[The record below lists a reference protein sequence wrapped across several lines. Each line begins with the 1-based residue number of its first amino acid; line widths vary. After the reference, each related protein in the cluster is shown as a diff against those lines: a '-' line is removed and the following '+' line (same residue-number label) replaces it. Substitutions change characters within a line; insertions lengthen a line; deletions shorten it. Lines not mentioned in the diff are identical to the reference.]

1 MKLFWFSPESFLAT
15 NHRTVRTTV
24 LRCRIKSVLLIV
36 AFAFLLWVAGG
47 RAEEHVDA
55 IRLDWAYYNPLSLI
69 LKEKGLLEEEFRKDS
84 IKIEWTQSLG
94 SNKAL
99 ELLRSRSVDFG
110 STAGAA
116 ALLGRANGNPIKA
129 IYVYSNPE
137 WTALVTRPNSGI
149 QHLQDL
155 KGKRLAV
162 TRGTDPHI
170 FLLRALRSIGLTE
183 KDIELVPLQHPDG
196 KTALEKGNVDAWAGL
211 DPYMAQL
218 EVEKGY
224 LLFFR
229 NKQWNSYG
237 ILNVRESFAKDHPE
251 LVKRVLAVY
260 EQARLW
266 TLDHR
271 SEARQILAA
280 EAKLTDA
287 VVAKVWER
295 TDFTSSAI
303 GPIQREAIRASGDIL
318 KQSQVIDPGTD
329 IDRVVADLI
338 DPGFFPSK
346 VVDK

>member
-1 MKLFWFSPESFLAT
+1 MKT
-15 NHRTVRTTV
+15 MVHRNQN
-24 LRCRIKSVLLIV
+24 KP
-36 AFAFLLWVAGG
+36 AFLVLVFALFLWVVQG
-47 RAEEHVDA
+47 RAEDRVDT
-55 IRLDWAYYNPLSLI
+55 IKLDWAYYNPLSLV
-69 LKEKGLLEEEFRKDS
+69 LKEKGLLEEELKKDG

-99 ELLRSRSVDFG
+99 ELLRSKSIDFG

-149 QHLQDL
+149 QRIEDL
-155 KGKRLAV
+155 KGKRVAV

-170 FLLRALRSIGLTE
+170 FLLRALNSVGLTE

-196 KTALEKGNVDAWAGL
+196 KTALEKGSVDAWAGL

-218 EVEKGY
+218 QVEKNY
-224 LLFFR
+224 ILFFR
-229 NKQWNSYG
+229 NKEWNSYG

-266 TLDHR
+266 TLGHQ
-271 SEARQILAA
+271 SEARQILAG

-287 VVAKVWER
+287 VAIQVWER
-295 TDFTSSAI
+295 TDFTNSAI
-303 GPIQREAIRASGDIL
+303 GPIQRETIRASGDIL

-329 IDRVVADLI
+329 IDRVVADLV
-338 DPGFFPSK
+338 DPEYFPSE
-346 VVDK
+346 VVNK

>member
-1 MKLFWFSPESFLAT
+1 MKTMAHRNQNKRAFL
-15 NHRTVRTTV
+15 V
-24 LRCRIKSVLLIV
+24 L
-36 AFAFLLWVAGG
+36 AFALVLWVAKG
-47 RAEEHVDA
+47 RAEDRVDT
-55 IRLDWAYYNPLSLI
+55 IKLDWAYYNPLSLV
-69 LKEKGLLEEEFRKDS
+69 LKEKGWPEEEFKKDG

-99 ELLRSRSVDFG
+99 ELLRSKSVDFG

-149 QHLQDL
+149 QRIQDL
-155 KGKRLAV
+155 KGKRVAV

-170 FLLRALRSIGLTE
+170 FLLRALNSVGLTE

-196 KTALEKGNVDAWAGL
+196 KTALEKGSVDAWAGL
-211 DPYMAQL
+211 DPYTAQL
-218 EVEKGY
+218 QVEKNCV
-224 LLFFR
+224 LFFR
-229 NKQWNSYG
+229 NKEWNSYG
-237 ILNVRESFAKDHPE
+237 ILNVRESFARDHPE

-266 TLDHR
+266 TLEHQ
-271 SEARQILAA
+271 SEARQILAL

-287 VVAKVWER
+287 VATKVWER
-295 TDFTSSAI
+295 TDFTNSAI
-303 GPIQREAIRASGDIL
+303 GPIQRETIRASGDIL

-329 IDRVVADLI
+329 IDRVVADLV
-338 DPGFFPSK
+338 DPQYFPSQ
-346 VVDK
+346 VVNK

>member
-1 MKLFWFSPESFLAT
+1 MRIPTCRRSDVPVFLALCLFSSA
-15 NHRTVRTTV
+15 VV
-24 LRCRIKSVLLIV
+24 LKASEDRVDTIK
-36 AFAFLLWVAGG
+36 
-47 RAEEHVDA
+47 
-55 IRLDWAYYNPLSLI
+55 LDWAYYNPVSLV
-69 LKEKGLLEEEFRKDS
+69 LKEKGLLEEEFKKDG
-84 IKIEWTQSLG
+84 IKIEWAQSLG

-99 ELLRSRSVDFG
+99 ELLRSKSVDFG

-137 WTALVTRPNSGI
+137 WAALVTKPNSGI
-149 QHLQDL
+149 QRIQDL
-155 KGKRLAV
+155 KGKRVAV

-170 FLLRALRSIGLTE
+170 FLLRALQSVGLTE

-196 KTALEKGNVDAWAGL
+196 KTALEKGSVDAWAGL
-211 DPYMAQL
+211 DPYTAQL

-224 LLFFR
+224 ILFFR
-229 NKQWNSYG
+229 NKEWNSYG

-266 TLDHR
+266 TLDHQ
-271 SEARQILAA
+271 SEARQILAG

-287 VVAKVWER
+287 VAAKVWER
-295 TDFTSSAI
+295 TDFTNSAI
-303 GPIQREAIRASGDIL
+303 GPIQRETIRASGDIL

-329 IDRVVADLI
+329 IDRVVANLV
-338 DPGFFPSK
+338 DPEYFPSQ
-346 VVDK
+346 VVNK

>member
-1 MKLFWFSPESFLAT
+1 MRTICAGSLDKRIPVLVLFALFL
-15 NHRTVRTTV
+15 
-24 LRCRIKSVLLIV
+24 
-36 AFAFLLWVAGG
+36 WAGG
-47 RAEEHVDA
+47 GIAEDHIDT
-55 IRLDWAYYNPLSLI
+55 IKLDWAYYNPLSLVI
-69 LKEKGLLEEEFRKDS
+69 KDKGLLDKELREDGV
-84 IKIEWTQSLG
+84 KIEWAQSLG

-99 ELLRSRSVDFG
+99 ELLRSKSVDFG

-137 WTALVTRPNSGI
+137 WTALVTKPDSGI
-149 QHLQDL
+149 SRIQDL
-155 KGKRLAV
+155 KGKRVAV

-170 FLLRALRSIGLTE
+170 FLLRALSSVGLTE

-196 KTALEKGNVDAWAGL
+196 KTALEKGSVDAWAGL
-211 DPYMAQL
+211 DPYTAQL

-224 LLFFR
+224 ILFFR

-251 LVKRVLAVY
+251 LVRRVLAVY

-266 TLDHR
+266 TLDHQ
-271 SEARQILAA
+271 SEARQILAGD
-280 EAKLTDA
+280 AKLTDA
-287 VVAKVWER
+287 VAAKVWER
-295 TDFTSSAI
+295 TDFTNSAI
-303 GPIQREAIRASGDIL
+303 GPIQRETIRASGDIL

-329 IDRVVADLI
+329 VDRVVADLI
-338 DPGFFPSK
+338 DPEFFPSR

>member
-1 MKLFWFSPESFLAT
+1 M
-15 NHRTVRTTV
+15 RTMT
-24 LRCRIKSVLLIV
+24 LRRGKKSALLV
-36 AFAFLLWVAGG
+36 VVFALILWVGSG
-47 RAEEHVDA
+47 RAEDRVDTVK
-55 IRLDWAYYNPLSLI
+55 LDWAYYNPVSLV
-69 LKEKGLLEEEFRKDS
+69 LKEKGFLEEEFKKDG
-84 IKIEWTQSLG
+84 IKIEWAQSLG

-99 ELLRSRSVDFG
+99 ELLRSKSVDFG

-149 QHLQDL
+149 QRLQDL
-155 KGKRLAV
+155 KGKRVAV

-170 FLLRALRSIGLTE
+170 FLLRALNSVGLTE

-196 KTALEKGNVDAWAGL
+196 KTALEKGSVEAWAGL
-211 DPYMAQL
+211 DPYTAQL

-224 LLFFR
+224 ILFFR
-229 NKQWNSYG
+229 NKEWNSYG

-266 TLDHR
+266 TLDHQ
-271 SEARQILAA
+271 SEARQILAS
-280 EAKLTDA
+280 EAKLTEA
-287 VVAKVWER
+287 VAAKVWER
-295 TDFTSSAI
+295 TDFTNSAI
-303 GPIQREAIRASGDIL
+303 GPVQRETIRASGEIL

-329 IDRVVADLI
+329 IDRVVSDLV
-338 DPGFFPSK
+338 DPEFFPSK

>member
-1 MKLFWFSPESFLAT
+1 M
-15 NHRTVRTTV
+15 
-24 LRCRIKSVLLIV
+24 LRCGKKRALLVVVLAL
-36 AFAFLLWVAGG
+36 FLGVGRG
-47 RAEEHVDA
+47 RAEDRVDT
-55 IRLDWAYYNPLSLI
+55 IKLDWAYYNPVSLV
-69 LKEKGLLEEEFRKDS
+69 LKEKGLLEEEFEKDG
-84 IKIEWTQSLG
+84 IKIEWVQSLG

-99 ELLRSRSVDFG
+99 ELLRSKSVDFG

-149 QHLQDL
+149 RRIQDL
-155 KGKRLAV
+155 KGKRVAV

-170 FLLRALRSIGLTE
+170 FLLRALNSVGLTE

-196 KTALEKGNVDAWAGL
+196 KTALEKGRVDAWAGL
-211 DPYMAQL
+211 DPYTAQL
-218 EVEKGY
+218 EVEKDY
-224 LLFFR
+224 ILFFR
-229 NKQWNSYG
+229 NKEWNSYG

-251 LVKRVLAVY
+251 LVKRVLTVY

-266 TLDHR
+266 TLAHQ
-271 SEARQILAA
+271 SEAKQILAS

-295 TDFTSSAI
+295 TDFTNSAI
-303 GPIQREAIRASGDIL
+303 GPIQRETIRASGDIL

-338 DPGFFPSK
+338 DQEFLPSQ

>member
-1 MKLFWFSPESFLAT
+1 MLTSYRNNLTLFIAALALVLCVAKLKAEDRVDT
-15 NHRTVRTTV
+15 
-24 LRCRIKSVLLIV
+24 IK
-36 AFAFLLWVAGG
+36 
-47 RAEEHVDA
+47 
-55 IRLDWAYYNPLSLI
+55 LDWAYYNPLSLV
-69 LKEKGLLEEEFRKDS
+69 LKDQGLLEQEFKQDGV
-84 IKIEWTQSLG
+84 KVEWTQSLG

-99 ELLRSRSVDFG
+99 ELLRSRSIDFG

-149 QHLQDL
+149 QRLQDL
-155 KGKRLAV
+155 KGKRVAV

-170 FLLRALRSIGLTE
+170 FLLRALNSIGLTE

-196 KTALEKGNVDAWAGL
+196 KTALEKGSIDAWAGL

-224 LLFFR
+224 ILFFR
-229 NKQWNSYG
+229 NKEWNSYG
-237 ILNVRESFAKDHPE
+237 VLDVRESFAKDHPE
-251 LVKRVLAVY
+251 LVKRVLAAY

-266 TLDHR
+266 TLEHQ
-271 SEARQILAA
+271 SEARQILAT

-287 VVAKVWER
+287 VAAKVWER
-295 TDFTSSAI
+295 TDLTGSVI
-303 GPIQREAIRASGDIL
+303 GPAQRETIRASGDIL

-338 DPGFFPSK
+338 DPGFFAGK
-346 VVDK
+346 VVNK

>member
-1 MKLFWFSPESFLAT
+1 MK
-15 NHRTVRTTV
+15 TTTSRRRKNRV
-24 LRCRIKSVLLIV
+24 LWLVV
-36 AFAFLLWVAGG
+36 FALCLWVDRGSSED
-47 RAEEHVDA
+47 RVDT
-55 IRLDWAYYNPLSLI
+55 IKLDWAYYNPVSLV
-69 LKEKGLLEEEFRKDS
+69 LKKKGLLEKEFEKDG
-84 IKIEWTQSLG
+84 IKIEWIQSLG

-99 ELLRSRSVDFG
+99 ELLRSKSLDFG

-149 QHLQDL
+149 QQIQDL
-155 KGKRLAV
+155 KGKRVAV

-170 FLLRALRSIGLTE
+170 FLLRALNSVGLTE

-196 KTALEKGNVDAWAGL
+196 KTALEKGSVDAWAGL
-211 DPYMAQL
+211 DPYTAQL

-229 NKQWNSYG
+229 NKKWNSYG

-266 TLDHR
+266 TLDHQ
-271 SEARQILAA
+271 SEARQILAG

-287 VVAKVWER
+287 VASKVWDR
-295 TDFTSSAI
+295 TDLTNSAI
-303 GPIQREAIRASGDIL
+303 GPVERETIRASGDIL
-318 KQSQVIDPGTD
+318 KQSQVIDPGAE

-338 DPGFFPSK
+338 DPEFFPSQVSAK
-346 VVDK
+346 

>member
-1 MKLFWFSPESFLAT
+1 M
-15 NHRTVRTTV
+15 RTIK
-24 LRCRIKSVLLIV
+24 LRCGKKVVPLV
-36 AFAFLLWVAGG
+36 VVFAFFLWVGGG
-47 RAEEHVDA
+47 RADDRVDT
-55 IRLDWAYYNPLSLI
+55 IKLDWAYYNPVSLV
-69 LKEKGLLEEEFRKDS
+69 LKEKGLLEEEFKKDG
-84 IKIEWTQSLG
+84 IKIEWAQSLG

-99 ELLRSRSVDFG
+99 ELLRSKSVDFG

-149 QHLQDL
+149 QRIQDL
-155 KGKRLAV
+155 KGKRVAV

-170 FLLRALRSIGLTE
+170 FLLRALNSVGLTE
-183 KDIELVPLQHPDG
+183 KDIELVPLQHADG
-196 KTALEKGNVDAWAGL
+196 KTALERGSVDAWAGL
-211 DPYMAQL
+211 DPYTAQL

-224 LLFFR
+224 ILFFR

-251 LVKRVLAVY
+251 LVKRVLTVY

-266 TLDHR
+266 TLDHQ
-271 SEARQILAA
+271 SEARQILAT

-287 VVAKVWER
+287 VAAKVWER
-295 TDFTSSAI
+295 TDFTNSAI
-303 GPIQREAIRASGDIL
+303 GPIQRETIRSSGDTL
-318 KQSQVIDPGTD
+318 KQSQIIDPGTD
-329 IDRVVADLI
+329 VDRVVADLI
-338 DPGFFPSK
+338 DPEFFPSK

>member
-1 MKLFWFSPESFLAT
+1 MRTICAGSDNKRIPVVVLFALFLWAG
-15 NHRTVRTTV
+15 
-24 LRCRIKSVLLIV
+24 
-36 AFAFLLWVAGG
+36 GG
-47 RAEEHVDA
+47 RAEDHIDA
-55 IRLDWAYYNPLSLI
+55 IKLDWAYYNPLSLV
-69 LKEKGLLEEEFRKDS
+69 LKEKGLLDREFKDDG
-84 IKIEWTQSLG
+84 IKIEWAQSLG

-99 ELLRSRSVDFG
+99 ELLRSKSVDFG

-137 WTALVTRPNSGI
+137 WTALVTRPDSGI
-149 QHLQDL
+149 ARIQDL
-155 KGKRLAV
+155 KGKRVAV

-170 FLLRALRSIGLTE
+170 LLLRALNSVGLKE

-196 KTALEKGNVDAWAGL
+196 KMALEKGSVDAWAGL
-211 DPYMAQL
+211 DPYTAQL
-218 EVEKGY
+218 EVEKDY
-224 LLFFR
+224 ILFFR
-229 NKQWNSYG
+229 NKEWNSYG

-251 LVKRVLAVY
+251 LVRRVLAVY

-266 TLDHR
+266 TLDHQG
-271 SEARQILAA
+271 EARQILAG

-287 VVAKVWER
+287 VAAKVWER
-295 TDFTSSAI
+295 TDFTNSAI
-303 GPIQREAIRASGDIL
+303 GPIQRETIRASGGIL

-338 DPGFFPSK
+338 DPEFFPGK

>member
-1 MKLFWFSPESFLAT
+1 MNSQSPKISLKKRSNRPALWIALA
-15 NHRTVRTTV
+15 
-24 LRCRIKSVLLIV
+24 L
-36 AFAFLLWVAGG
+36 LLWAGGG
-47 RAEEHVDA
+47 RAEDHVDT
-55 IRLDWAYYNPLSLI
+55 IRLDWAYYNPLSLV
-69 LKEKGLLEEEFRKDS
+69 LKEQGLLEQEFKKDN

-137 WTALVTRPNSGI
+137 WTALVTRPDSGI
-149 QHLQDL
+149 QRLEDL
-155 KGKRLAV
+155 KGKRVAV

-170 FLLRALRSIGLTE
+170 FLLRALNSIGLTE

-196 KTALEKGNVDAWAGL
+196 KTALEKGSVDAWAGL
-211 DPYMAQL
+211 DPYMAQV
-218 EVEKGY
+218 EVQKGY
-224 LLFFR
+224 RLFFR
-229 NKQWNSYG
+229 NREWNSYG
-237 ILNVRESFAKDHPE
+237 ILNVRESFANEHPE

-260 EQARLW
+260 EEARLW
-266 TLDHR
+266 TLDHQ
-271 SEARQILAA
+271 SEARQIFAT

-287 VVAKVWER
+287 VAAKVWER
-295 TDFTSSAI
+295 IDFTSSAI
-303 GPIQREAIRASGDIL
+303 GPVQRETIRAAGDIL

-329 IDRVVADLI
+329 IDRVVAALI

-346 VVDK
+346 VVNK

>member
-1 MKLFWFSPESFLAT
+1 MKTKTSRRRK
-15 NHRTVRTTV
+15 NRV
-24 LRCRIKSVLLIV
+24 LWLVV
-36 AFAFLLWVAGG
+36 FALCLWVDRGSSED
-47 RAEEHVDA
+47 RVDT
-55 IRLDWAYYNPLSLI
+55 IKLDWAYYNPVSLV
-69 LKEKGLLEEEFRKDS
+69 LKKKGLLEKEFEKDG
-84 IKIEWTQSLG
+84 IKIEWIQSLG

-99 ELLRSRSVDFG
+99 ELLRSKSLDFG

-149 QHLQDL
+149 QQIQDL
-155 KGKRLAV
+155 KGKRVAV

-170 FLLRALRSIGLTE
+170 FLLRALNSVGLTE

-196 KTALEKGNVDAWAGL
+196 KTALEKGSVDAWAGL
-211 DPYMAQL
+211 DPYTAQL

-229 NKQWNSYG
+229 NKKWNSYG

-266 TLDHR
+266 TLDHQ
-271 SEARQILAA
+271 SEARQILAG

-287 VVAKVWER
+287 VASKVWDR
-295 TDFTSSAI
+295 TDLTNSAI
-303 GPIQREAIRASGDIL
+303 GPVERETIRASGDIL
-318 KQSQVIDPGTD
+318 KQSQVIDPGTE

-338 DPGFFPSK
+338 DPEFFPSQVSAK
-346 VVDK
+346 

>member
-1 MKLFWFSPESFLAT
+1 MK
-15 NHRTVRTTV
+15 TTMS
-24 LRCRIKSVLLIV
+24 RWSKNRVLLV
-36 AFAFLLWVAGG
+36 VTFALCLWVSRGSSED
-47 RAEEHVDA
+47 RVDT
-55 IRLDWAYYNPLSLI
+55 IKLDWAYYNPVSLV
-69 LKEKGLLEEEFRKDS
+69 LKEKGLLEEEFKKDG
-84 IKIEWTQSLG
+84 IKIEWVQSLG

-99 ELLRSRSVDFG
+99 ELLRSKSVDFG

-149 QHLQDL
+149 QRIQDL
-155 KGKRLAV
+155 KGKRVAV

-170 FLLRALRSIGLTE
+170 FLLRALNSVGLTE

-196 KTALEKGNVDAWAGL
+196 KTALEKGSVDAWAGL
-211 DPYMAQL
+211 DPYTAQL

-229 NKQWNSYG
+229 NKKWNSYG

-251 LVKRVLAVY
+251 IVKRVLAVY
-260 EQARLW
+260 EQGRLW
-266 TLDHR
+266 TLDHQN
-271 SEARQILAA
+271 EARQILAG

-287 VVAKVWER
+287 VATKVWDR
-295 TDFTSSAI
+295 TDLTNSAI
-303 GPIQREAIRASGDIL
+303 GPMERETIRASGDIL
-318 KQSQVIDPGTD
+318 KQSQVIDPGTE

-338 DPGFFPSK
+338 DPEFFPSK
-346 VVDK
+346 VNEK

>member
-1 MKLFWFSPESFLAT
+1 MRS
-15 NHRTVRTTV
+15 TT
-24 LRCRIKSVLLIV
+24 LRSWEKRAFLIV
-36 AFAFLLWVAGG
+36 VYALIFWVGGG
-47 RAEEHVDA
+47 RAEERVDT
-55 IRLDWAYYNPLSLI
+55 IKLDWAYYNPLSLV
-69 LKEKGLLEEEFRKDS
+69 LKEKGWLEEEFKKDG
-84 IKIEWTQSLG
+84 IKIEWSQSLG

-99 ELLRSRSVDFG
+99 ELLRSKSVDFG

-137 WTALVTRPNSGI
+137 WTALVTGPNSGI
-149 QHLQDL
+149 QRIQDL
-155 KGKRLAV
+155 KGKRVAV

-170 FLLRALRSIGLTE
+170 FLLRALHSAGLTE

-224 LLFFR
+224 VLFFR
-229 NKQWNSYG
+229 NKEWNSSG

-260 EQARLW
+260 EQARHW
-266 TLDHR
+266 ALDHQ
-271 SEARQILAA
+271 SEARQILAS

-295 TDFTSSAI
+295 TDLTNSAL
-303 GPIQREAIRASGDIL
+303 GPTQRETIRASGDIL

-329 IDRVVADLI
+329 IDSVVSELV
-338 DPGFFPSK
+338 DPEFFPGK

>member
-1 MKLFWFSPESFLAT
+1 MRTILLKLA
-15 NHRTVRTTV
+15 
-24 LRCRIKSVLLIV
+24 KKAAYLLV
-36 AFAFLLWVAGG
+36 GFAFLLPVAGL
-47 RAEEHVDA
+47 RAEEHVDV
-55 IRLDWAYYNPLSLI
+55 IRLDWAYYNPLSLV
-69 LKEKGLLEEEFRKDS
+69 LKDKAWLEEEFRRDD
-84 IKIEWTQSLG
+84 INIEWAQSLG

-99 ELLRSRSVDFG
+99 ELLRSKSVDFG

-129 IYVYSNPE
+129 IYVYSSPE

-149 QHLQDL
+149 QRIQDL
-155 KGKRLAV
+155 KGKRVAV

-170 FLLRALRSIGLTE
+170 FLLRALNSVGLTE

-196 KTALEKGNVDAWAGL
+196 KTALEKGSVDAWAGL
-211 DPYMAQL
+211 DPYTAQL

-229 NKQWNSYG
+229 NKEWNSYG
-237 ILNVRESFAKDHPE
+237 ILNVREPFAKEHPG

-260 EQARLW
+260 EKARLW
-266 TLDHR
+266 TLDHQ
-271 SEARQILAA
+271 SEARQILAT

-287 VVAKVWER
+287 VAAKVWER
-295 TDFTSSAI
+295 TDLTASAI
-303 GPIQREAIRASGDIL
+303 GPAQRETIRASGDIL

-338 DPGFFPSK
+338 DPGFSPNK